1 MITVITATHNHAPFL
16 RGAIDSVRAQTF
28 QDWEHLIIDD
38 GSTDATPEILA
49 DLVRPGNQP
58 ADPRLRSI
66 RTANQGFQSALNL
79 GLAEAKG
86 DLVAFLDSDDE
97 YLPDHLGHLQE
108 TLGDRD
114 FALGRF
120 DFINCTGRP
129 DPVLADYFNP
139 GAVIEAAKAE
149 YGTGVFFGRTELF
162 RRLGGFRPVPLSD
175 TDFFMR
181 MKESGCAWVRA
192 ERPTYRYFFGRVPNN
207 MATRE
212 MLAANLQCGR

>member
-1 MITVITATHNHAPFL
+1 LITVITATHNHAPFL

-58 ADPRLRSI
+58 ADPRLRTI

-97 YLPDHLGHLQE
+97 YCPDHLAHLRA
-108 TLGDRD
+108 TLCDLD
-114 FALGRF
+114 FALGKFR
-120 DFINCTGRP
+120 FINCSS
-129 DPVLADYFNP
+129 DPQPMVKDFYNP
-139 GAVIEAAKAE
+139 GMEIAVELTE
-149 YGTGVFFGRTELF
+149 VGTGVLFGKLEGF
-162 RRLGGFRPVPLSD
+162 RRLGGFRPVKWCD
-175 TDFFMR
+175 TDFFNRMR
-181 MKESGCAWVRA
+181 QAGCSWARA
-192 ERPTYRYFFGRVPNN
+192 DHPTYRYFFGRVPNN
-207 MATRE
+207 LAIRE
-212 MLAANLQCGR
+212 LEEDRRARA